1 VLLLLCP
8 QGVRPL
14 VMPVD
19 HNDRALKTLRKEDAE
34 ADEDTDIFTMSAFT
48 PKSATDGNSVAT
60 QLESVRTMDPDLD
73 GTGQLVCVIDTG
85 IAFVG

>member
-1 VLLLLCP
+1 M
-8 QGVRPL
+8 RPL

-19 HNDRALKTLRKEDAE
+19 KNDRALKTLHKS
-34 ADEDTDIFTMSAFT
+34 DEDEEMSDIFTMSSFT
-48 PKSATDGNSVAT
+48 PQSATDGNSVAT
-60 QLESVRTMDPDLD
+60 QLDTVKRLDSDLD